1 MKRTLISGT
10 ALLALALPVGASAQD
25 TPAPSPKQNA
35 AKTCKALRAASG
47 EANFKAAF
55 GTNKTKSNAFGKCVS
70 KQKKV
75 EAASVKASKSACKA
89 EQDDPNFAAGH
100 DGKTFEQFY
109 GTNKNGKNAY
119 GKCVSSKAKAA
130 NAEETETLTTAGKT
144 CKAERKELGRKAFT
158 AKYGGK
164 ANAFG
169 KCISAEAKADKAA
182 RS

>member
-1 MKRTLISGT
+1 MKRFLISGT
-10 ALLALALPVGASAQD
+10 TMLALAFPAGAMAEETAP
-25 TPAPSPKQNA
+25 TPTENA

-70 KQKKV
+70 KQTKTE
-75 EAASVKASKSACKA
+75 EAAATEAKSACKT
-89 EQDDPNFAAGH
+89 EQDDPNFAASH
-100 DGKTFEQFY
+100 DGKTFDQFY

-119 GKCVSSKAKAA
+119 GKCSSAKAKAA
-130 NAEETETLTTAGKT
+130 STDETETKVKAAKT
-144 CKAERKELGRKAFT
+144 CKTERKELGREAFT

>member
-1 MKRTLISGT
+1 MKRILISGT
-10 ALLALALPVGASAQD
+10 TMLALAFPAGALAEE
-25 TPAPSPKQNA
+25 TAPSPKTNA

-70 KQKKV
+70 KQTKTEQAART
-75 EAASVKASKSACKA
+75 EAKNSCKA
-89 EQDDPNFAAGH
+89 EQADPAFAESH
-100 DGKTFEQFY
+100 DGKTFDQFY
-109 GTNKNGKNAY
+109 GTNKNFKNAY
-119 GKCVSSKAKAA
+119 GKCVSAKAKAK
-130 NAEETETLTTAGKT
+130 NADETEIQVKAAKT
-144 CKAERKELGRKAFT
+144 CKTERKTIGREAFT

-182 RS
+182 RA

>member
-1 MKRTLISGT
+1 MKRILISGT
-10 ALLALALPVGASAQD
+10 TMLALAFPAGAIAQD
-25 TPAPSPKQNA
+25 TAPAPEKNA
-35 AKTCKALRAASG
+35 AKTCKALLKASG

-55 GTNKTKSNAFGKCVS
+55 GTNKSKSNAFGKCVS
-70 KQKKV
+70 KQTKV
-75 EAASVKASKSACKA
+75 EKAAVTASKNACKT

-109 GTNKNGKNAY
+109 GTNKTGKNAY
-119 GKCVSSKAKAA
+119 GKCVSAKAKAK
-130 NAEETETLTTAGKT
+130 NDDETETQVKAGKA
-144 CKAERKELGRKAFT
+144 CKTELRAIGRKAFV

>member
-1 MKRTLISGT
+1 MKRILISGT
-10 ALLALALPVGASAQD
+10 TMLALAFPAGALAEE
-25 TPAPSPKQNA
+25 TAPSPAKNA
-35 AKTCKALRAASG
+35 AKTCSALRTASG

-70 KQKKV
+70 KQTKV
-75 EAASVKASKSACKA
+75 EEAAVKASKNACNT
-89 EQDDPNFAAGH
+89 EQDDPNFAASH
-100 DGKTFEQFY
+100 DGKTFNQFY

-119 GKCVSSKAKAA
+119 GKCVSAQAKAA
-130 NAEETETLTTAGKT
+130 HADETDTKVKAAKT
-144 CKAERKELGRKAFT
+144 CKTERKTLGREAFT

>member
-1 MKRTLISGT
+1 MKRILISGT
-10 ALLALALPVGASAQD
+10 AVLALAFPAGAAAQD
-25 TPAPSPKQNA
+25 APSPKQNA

-47 EANFKAAF
+47 EANFKTAF

-70 KQKKV
+70 KQAKV
-75 EAASVKASKSACKA
+75 ESAAIAASKNSCKT
-89 EQDDPNFAAGH
+89 ERDDANFAASHG
-100 DGKTFEQFY
+100 GKTFEQYY
-109 GTNKNGKNAY
+109 GTNKNGNNAY
-119 GKCVSSKAKAA
+119 GKCVSSKAKAQ
-130 NAEETETLTTAGKT
+130 NAEETSIQVKAGKT
-144 CKAERKELGRKAFT
+144 CKAERNELGREAFT

>member
-1 MKRTLISGT
+1 MKRILISGT
-10 ALLALALPVGASAQD
+10 TMLALAFPVGAAAEE
-25 TPAPSPKQNA
+25 TTPSPTNNA

-47 EANFKAAF
+47 ETNFKNAF

-70 KQKKV
+70 KQAKV
-75 EAASVKASKSACKA
+75 EETAVKQSKSTCKT
-89 EQDDPNFAAGH
+89 EQDDPNFAASHG
-100 DGKTFEQFY
+100 GKTFEQFY
-109 GTNKNGKNAY
+109 GTNKNGNNAY
-119 GKCVSSKAKAA
+119 GKCVSAQAKAK
-130 NAEETETLTTAGKT
+130 NDDETETQVKAGKA
-144 CKAERKELGRKAFT
+144 CKAELRELGRKAFN

>member
-1 MKRTLISGT
+1 MKTILISGT
-10 ALLALALPVGASAQD
+10 TMLALAFPAGAMAQ
-25 TPAPSPKQNA
+25 TAPSPAKNA
-35 AKTCKALRAASG
+35 AKTCSALRTASG

-55 GTNKTKSNAFGKCVS
+55 GTNKTKSNAFGKCVA
-70 KQKKV
+70 KQTPV
-75 EAASVKASKSACKA
+75 EQKAVKAAKNTCKA
-89 EQDDPNFAAGH
+89 EQADPNFAAAHG
-100 DGKTFEQFY
+100 GKTFDQFY

-119 GKCVSSKAKAA
+119 GKCVSAKAKAA
-130 NAEETETLTTAGKT
+130 NADETRTVVKAGKT
-144 CKAERKELGRKAFT
+144 CKAERRELGKEAFT

>member
-1 MKRTLISGT
+1 MKRILISGT
-10 ALLALALPVGASAQD
+10 AMLALAMPAGATAQET
-25 TPAPSPKQNA
+25 TPAPEKNA

-70 KQKKV
+70 KQVKV
-75 EAASVKASKSACKA
+75 EEAAVKAAKNSCKT

-100 DGKTFEQFY
+100 DGKTFNQFY
-109 GTNKNGKNAY
+109 GTNKNGNNAY
-119 GKCVSSKAKAA
+119 GKCVSAKAKAK
-130 NAEETETLTTAGKT
+130 NDQETETLAKAGKT
-144 CKAERKELGRKAFT
+144 CKTELREIGRKAFI

>member
-1 MKRTLISGT
+1 MKRILISGT
-10 ALLALALPVGASAQD
+10 TMLALAFPAGALAEE
-25 TPAPSPKQNA
+25 TAPSPAKNA
-35 AKTCKALRAASG
+35 AKTCSALRTASG

-70 KQKKV
+70 KQTKTE
-75 EAASVKASKSACKA
+75 EAAATEAKSACKT
-89 EQDDPNFAAGH
+89 EQDDPNFAAAHG
-100 DGKTFEQFY
+100 GKTFAQFY

-119 GKCVSSKAKAA
+119 GKCVSAKAKAK
-130 NAEETETLTTAGKT
+130 NAEETATLVKAGKT
-144 CKAERKELGRKAFT
+144 CKAERRELGKEAFT

-164 ANAFG
+164 SNAFG

>member
-1 MKRTLISGT
+1 MKRILISGT
-10 ALLALALPVGASAQD
+10 TMLALALPAGALAQD
-25 TPAPSPKQNA
+25 TPPAPEKNA
-35 AKTCKALRAASG
+35 AKTCKSLRTASG

-55 GTNKTKSNAFGKCVS
+55 GTNKTKSNAFGKCVA
-70 KQKKV
+70 KQTKV
-75 EAASVKASKSACKA
+75 EETAVKKAKSTCKT

-100 DGKTFEQFY
+100 GGKTFAQFY

-119 GKCVSSKAKAA
+119 GKCVSAQAKAS
-130 NAEETETLTTAGKT
+130 NDQETETQVKAGKT
-144 CKAERKELGRKAFT
+144 CKTELRQIGRKAFV

>member
-1 MKRTLISGT
+1 MKRIAITGTL
-10 ALLALALPVGASAQD
+10 LVLAFPAGAVAQD
-25 TPAPSPKQNA
+25 APAPSPEENA
-35 AKTCKALRAASG
+35 AKTCKALRTASG
-47 EANFKAAF
+47 EANFKNAF
-55 GTNKTKSNAFGKCVS
+55 GTNKSKSNAFGKCVS
-70 KQKKV
+70 KQAKV
-75 EAASVKASKSACKA
+75 EEAAATKAKSTCKT

-100 DGKTFEQFY
+100 GGKTFEQFY

-119 GKCVSSKAKAA
+119 GKCVSAQAKAKS
-130 NAEETETLTTAGKT
+130 AEETETQVEAAKT
-144 CKAERKELGRKAFT
+144 CKTELKEIGRKAFV

>member
-1 MKRTLISGT
+1 MKRILISGT
-10 ALLALALPVGASAQD
+10 TMLALAFPAGALAEA
-25 TPAPSPKQNA
+25 TAPSAAKNA
-35 AKTCKALRAASG
+35 AKTCSALRTASG

-70 KQKKV
+70 KQTTV
-75 EAASVKASKSACKA
+75 EEKAVKAAKNTCKT
-89 EQDDPNFAAGH
+89 EQADPNFAAGH
-100 DGKTFEQFY
+100 DGKTFDQFY

-119 GKCVSSKAKAA
+119 GKCVSAKAKAK
-130 NAEETETLTTAGKT
+130 NAEETETQVKAGKT
-144 CKAERKELGRKAFT
+144 CKAERKELGREAFT

>member
-1 MKRTLISGT
+1 MNRILISGT
-10 ALLALALPVGASAQD
+10 TMLALALPATASAQE
-25 TPAPSPKQNA
+25 TAPAPAKNA
-35 AKTCKALRAASG
+35 AQTCKDMRTAAG

-70 KQKKV
+70 KQTKIE
-75 EAASVKASKSACKA
+75 EAAVKAAKSTCKA
-89 EQDDPNFAAGH
+89 EQDDPNFAAAHG
-100 DGKTFEQFY
+100 GKTFNQFY

-119 GKCVSSKAKAA
+119 GKCVSAQAKAKHDD
-130 NAEETETLTTAGKT
+130 ETETKVKATKACKT
-144 CKAERKELGRKAFT
+144 ELRAIGRKAFI

>member
-1 MKRTLISGT
+1 MKRIAITGTLLT
-10 ALLALALPVGASAQD
+10 LAFPAGAIAED
-25 TPAPSPKQNA
+25 APATPKENA
-35 AKTCKALRAASG
+35 AKTCKALRTASG
-47 EANFKAAF
+47 EANFKTAF
-55 GTNKTKSNAFGKCVS
+55 GTNKSKSNAFGKCVS
-70 KQKKV
+70 KQAKV
-75 EAASVKASKSACKA
+75 EEAAATKAKSTCKT

-100 DGKTFEQFY
+100 GGKTFEQFY

-119 GKCVSSKAKAA
+119 GKCVSAQAKASS
-130 NAEETETLTTAGKT
+130 AEETETKVKAAKT
-144 CKAERKELGRKAFT
+144 CKTELKEIGRKAFV